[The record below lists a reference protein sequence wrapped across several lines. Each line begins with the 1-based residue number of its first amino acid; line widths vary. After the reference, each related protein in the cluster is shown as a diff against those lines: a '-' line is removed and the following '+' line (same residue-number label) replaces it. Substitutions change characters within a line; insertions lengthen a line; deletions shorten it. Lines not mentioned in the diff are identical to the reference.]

1 MHLLNSCTSHSK
13 FVHHQKECAL
23 FLVIMIAL
31 FSTLTTAVI
40 TAQDVALAPASASAA
55 TDSVIAINQITRKAV
70 DSTVTIVGKI
80 TNIYGPRTPQAPYSY
95 YVTDGTE
102 TIRVAIWQNIYKG
115 IPNVSQLTVGSR
127 VRVTGKVNLYYNNL
141 EIHLENPA
149 NIRLATDVAPTPL
162 PVVEPEQQTKKKEEI
177 LVLKAIDRSKLGQVV
192 RVRGRVANFRASW
205 NERAPNILTISDGT
219 SSLLVVYWQDIAEQL
234 KPEQQPKIGESVDVK
249 GTVNEHRNQL
259 QLRLF
264 DPKNIR
270 IVSPEELAQI
280 ASGPTP
286 VPTPRQITPIS
297 QITKATI
304 GKKVSIQGKITATRA
319 VSGGT
324 LLTITDSSGNIV
336 VPFWNSIAT
345 GVKERDQITEGAQI
359 VLQGTVALYERFDR
373 LEIQLDSPLD
383 IIEVSK

>member
-1 MHLLNSCTSHSK
+1 MAMRLRNSFTSHSK
-13 FVHHQKECAL
+13 FGHHQKECAL
-23 FLVIMIAL
+23 SLVIMIAL
-31 FSTLTTAVI
+31 LSAVAV
-40 TAQDVALAPASASAA
+40 AQPAVSASTAA
-55 TDSVIAINQITRKAV
+55 DSVITINQITRKAV

-80 TNIYGPRTPQAPYSY
+80 TNIYGPRSPQAPYSY

-115 IPNVSQLTVGSR
+115 IPNVSQFIVGSR
-127 VRVTGKVNLYYNNL
+127 VRITGKVNLYYNNL

-149 NIRLATDVAPTPL
+149 NIRLATDIAPTPL
-162 PVVEPEQQTKKKEEI
+162 PVVKAEKQTKKKEDI
-177 LVLKAIDRSKLGQVV
+177 LVLKAVDRSKLGQIV
-192 RVRGRVANFRASW
+192 RVRGKVANFRASW
-205 NERAPNILTISDGT
+205 NERAPNIMTISEGT
-219 SSLLVVYWQDIAEQL
+219 SSLPIVYWQDIAEQL
-234 KPEQQPKIGESVDVK
+234 KPEQQPKIGEFVEVK
-249 GTVNEHRNQL
+249 GTVNEYRNQL

-264 DPKNIR
+264 DPKNLR
-270 IVSPEELAQI
+270 VVPPEELAQI
-280 ASGPTP
+280 ASVPTP
-286 VPTPRQITPIS
+286 APTPRQITPIS
-297 QITKATI
+297 QITKSSI
-304 GKKVSIQGKITATRA
+304 GKKVSIQGNITATRA

-345 GVKERDQITEGAQI
+345 GVKDRDQITKGAHI